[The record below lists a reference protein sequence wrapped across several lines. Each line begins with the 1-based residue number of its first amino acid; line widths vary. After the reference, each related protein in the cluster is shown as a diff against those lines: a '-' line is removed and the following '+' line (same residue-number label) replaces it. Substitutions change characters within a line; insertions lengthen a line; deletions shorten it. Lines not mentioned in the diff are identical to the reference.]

1 MNQIIIVIVGLHVL
15 LPLRGNIIEPFR
27 FCPTSNQESHFEQK
41 KKKKSLQ
48 GKD

>member
-1 MNQIIIVIVGLHVL
+1 MNQIIIVIVGLRVL

-41 KKKKSLQ
+41 KKKSLQ